1 MNNLTKLTFD
11 TLPQLDGKL
20 EPLLDKHLQ
29 AVAHDCINRPT
40 DPTVRT
46 VVIEFRFTPVADPQT
61 GECDD
66 VDLVVEAKSKVPVFK
81 TRGYRMRVTRG
92 GMGFNADDPAG
103 PPGQGNL
110 FPTPSSKPFSKDT
123 DE

>member
-1 MNNLTKLTFD
+1 VSNLTKLTFD

-20 EPLLDKHLQ
+20 SPLLDKHLAQ
-29 AVAHDCINRPT
+29 VANDCINRPA
-40 DPTVRT
+40 DPTARK
-46 VVIEFRFTPVADPQT
+46 VVIEFVFTPVLDPQT
-61 GECDD
+61 GECED

-103 PPGQGNL
+103 DPAQRNL
-110 FPTPSSKPFSKDT
+110 FPSPSTKPLSQDS

>member
-1 MNNLTKLTFD
+1 MNNLTKLTFE

-20 EPLLDKHLQ
+20 SPLLDKHLQ
-29 AVAHDCINRPT
+29 AVANDCINRPT
-40 DPTVRT
+40 DPTARK
-46 VVIEFRFTPVADPQT
+46 VVIEFNFTPVADPQT

-103 PPGQGNL
+103 APGQGNL
-110 FPTPSSKPFSKDT
+110 FPSPPSKPFSQDT